1 MTNSPPWIGPQ
12 ISTAAATPKTYLSN
26 IAAHSSSNPTPMT
39 YAATRYRRNAAMI
52 FGGTAAAAGAVPEP
66 LPDRGFGVSV
76 SSPVGSTGTAAV
88 LLGQGGQRPV
98 VLGQFRVVLIILAH
112 HRHRD
117 DHGPARPLRVEAAA
131 PAGGARWLLGRS
143 IVGVGGP
150 VVEGPAVGGPVGS
163 GSRQVARLVVG

>member
-12 ISTAAATPKTYLSN
+12 ISTAAAIPKAYFST
-26 IAAHSSSNPTPMT
+26 IAVHSSSNPTPTT

-52 FGGTAAAAGAVPEP
+52 FGGTAGFRAAAGAVPEP

-98 VLGQFRVVLIILAH
+98 VLGQFRVVLIIIAH

-117 DHGPARPLRVEAAA
+117 DHRPARPLRGE
-131 PAGGARWLLGRS
+131 
-143 IVGVGGP
+143 
-150 VVEGPAVGGPVGS
+150 
-163 GSRQVARLVVG
+163 